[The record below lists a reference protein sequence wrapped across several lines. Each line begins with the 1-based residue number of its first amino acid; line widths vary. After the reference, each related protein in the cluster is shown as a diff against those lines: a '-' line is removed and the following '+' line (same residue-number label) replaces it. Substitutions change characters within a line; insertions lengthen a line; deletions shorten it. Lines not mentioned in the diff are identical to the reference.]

1 MYANCPVLWA
11 SKLQT
16 EIALSTVEAEY
27 IALSTSL
34 RELIPM
40 RTLLL
45 ELKEI
50 LQIPEAQLQTHC
62 TVFEDNIGAEELAR
76 TEKYRPRTKHIAIK
90 YHHFRDHVRNG
101 NILIQ
106 RIDTLNQLAD
116 IFTKP
121 LNKQSFTKLRSRIQG
136 WLSCFNK
143 VRLQKLDH
151 EIIDNN
157 MTTINYS
164 LLR

>member
-1 MYANCPVLWA
+1 MYANCPNLWV
-11 SKLQT
+11 SKLQM
-16 EIALSTVEAEY
+16 EIALSTVEAEC

-40 RTLLL
+40 ISLLL

-50 LQIPEAQLQTHC
+50 LQIAETQLQTHC
-62 TVFEDNIGAEELAR
+62 TVFEDNIGAEELPR

-90 YHHFRDHVRNG
+90 SHHFRDHIRIG
-101 NILIQ
+101 NITIQ

-121 LNKQSFTKLRSRIQG
+121 LNKQSFTKLRNRIQG
-136 WLSCFNK
+136 WLSCLNK

-151 EIIDNN
+151 K
-157 MTTINYS
+157 
-164 LLR
+164 L